1 MGLLGLFLGSVQ
13 HWYSSM
19 IRLAA
24 VSLVLCAVAAQAAP
38 NSVPAPAPQSAEAS
52 QKNTAQVL
60 SSLALTDRPSRAPDG
75 SITLPKSTQRLFS
88 VATQSAKM
96 RPVGASYEMIGQ
108 VIVNPNASGQIQ
120 SFQAGR
126 IEALP
131 SGMPFVGM
139 EVTKGQAIA
148 TLRPTLSRVDQ
159 NTLLGDAVGVAV
171 QIRNLERQLAFYTD
185 FPLIPFRERRLEA
198 VRVELEGLRKRYD
211 LATSAMKLPVSL
223 TSPINGVI
231 GSVNITPGQI
241 VDARETLV
249 TIVDPSQ
256 LIIEASAVG
265 FPAESKV
272 LSASAISAS
281 GQTYK
286 LKHMSSSPNLRS
298 QFYSLY
304 FEIEGGSELRA
315 NTPVNVI
322 IESGQM
328 AESVVVPRESA
339 TRTSNGEWIV
349 WQKVGAERFV
359 SRQINMKPLNGDEI
373 IINAGVSPGNLIV
386 VSGANLLGNIR

>member
-1 MGLLGLFLGSVQ
+1 M
-13 HWYSSM
+13 
-19 IRLAA
+19 
-24 VSLVLCAVAAQAAP
+24 AAQAAT
-38 NSVPAPAPQSAEAS
+38 SDAPASAPQSAEAL
-52 QKNTAQVL
+52 QKSTAQVL

-88 VATQSAKM
+88 VATRSVKM
-96 RPVGASYEMIGQ
+96 RQVGKSYEMIGQ
-108 VIVNPNASGQIQ
+108 VIANPSASGQIQ

-139 EVTKGQAIA
+139 EVTAGQVIA

-198 VRVELEGLRKRYD
+198 VHVELEGLRKRYD
-211 LATSAMKLPVSL
+211 LANNAMKLPVSL
-223 TSPINGVI
+223 ASPVAGVI
-231 GSVNITPGQI
+231 GAVNITPGQI

-249 TIVDPSQ
+249 TIVNPKR

-265 FPAESKV
+265 FPTESTI
-272 LSASAISAS
+272 LSASAISPS
-281 GQTYK
+281 GHVYK

-304 FEIEGGSELRA
+304 FEIEDSSDLRT
-315 NTPVNVI
+315 NSPVNVI
-322 IESGQM
+322 VESGQL
-328 AESVVVPRESA
+328 AQSVVIPRESA

-359 SRQINMKPLNGDEI
+359 SRQVNMQPLSGDEI
-373 IINAGVSPGNLIV
+373 IINSGLSPGNLIV
-386 VSGANLLGNIR
+386 TSGANLLGNIR

>member
-1 MGLLGLFLGSVQ
+1 
-13 HWYSSM
+13 M
-19 IRLAA
+19 IRLVAF
-24 VSLVLCAVAAQAAP
+24 SLVLCSMAAQAAT
-38 NSVPAPAPQSAEAS
+38 SDAPASAPQSAEAL
-52 QKNTAQVL
+52 QKSTAQVL

-88 VATQSAKM
+88 VATRSVKM
-96 RPVGASYEMIGQ
+96 RQVGKSYEMIGQ
-108 VIVNPNASGQIQ
+108 VIANPSASGQIQ

-139 EVTKGQAIA
+139 EVSAGQVIA

-198 VRVELEGLRKRYD
+198 VRVELEGLSKRYD
-211 LATSAMKLPVSL
+211 LANKAMKLPVSL
-223 TSPINGVI
+223 ASPVAGVI
-231 GSVNITPGQI
+231 GAVNMTPGQI

-249 TIVDPSQ
+249 TIVDPKR

-265 FPAESKV
+265 FSTESTI
-272 LSASAISAS
+272 LSASAISPS
-281 GQTYK
+281 GHVYK
-286 LKHMSSSPNLRS
+286 LKYMSSSPNIRS

-304 FEIEGGSELRA
+304 FEIEDSSDLRT
-315 NTPVNVI
+315 NSPVNVI
-322 IESGQM
+322 VESGQL
-328 AESVVVPRESA
+328 AQSVVIPRESA
-339 TRTSNGEWIV
+339 TRNSNGEWIV

-359 SRQINMKPLNGDEI
+359 SRQVNMQPLSGDEI
-373 IINAGVSPGNLIV
+373 IINSGLSPGNLIV
-386 VSGANLLGNIR
+386 TSGANLLGNIR

>member
-1 MGLLGLFLGSVQ
+1 
-13 HWYSSM
+13 M

-24 VSLVLCAVAAQAAP
+24 LSLLLCATSVHAAADSNAP
-38 NSVPAPAPQSAEAS
+38 SEPQSAENS
-52 QKNTAQVL
+52 QQSTSQVL
-60 SSLALTDRPSRAPDG
+60 SNLALTDRPSRAPDG

-88 VATQSAKM
+88 VATQKAKI
-96 RPVGASYEMIGQ
+96 RPVGKSYEMIGQ
-108 VIVNPNASGQIQ
+108 VIPNPKASGQIQ

-148 TLRPTLSRVDQ
+148 ILRPTLSRVDQ

-198 VRVELEGLRKRYD
+198 VRVELEGLQKRYE
-211 LATSAMKLPVSL
+211 LATSAVKLPVSL
-223 TSPINGVI
+223 TAPISGVI
-231 GSVNITPGQI
+231 GAVNITPGQI

-249 TIVDPSQ
+249 TIIDTKGMIV
-256 LIIEASAVG
+256 EASTTGMPLDTTITSAT
-265 FPAESKV
+265 A
-272 LSASAISAS
+272 LSASGRS
-281 GQTYK
+281 YK
-286 LKHMSSSPNLRS
+286 LKHTGGSPNLHG

-304 FEIEGGSELRA
+304 FEIEDSTELRA
-315 NTPVNVI
+315 NQPVNVI
-322 IESGQM
+322 IESGQL
-328 AESVVVPRESA
+328 ADSVVIPRESA

-359 SRQINMKPLNGDEI
+359 SRPVDMKPLNGEEI
-373 IINAGVSPGNLIV
+373 VVNAGINENTLIV